1 MEGALLENPFR
12 YGGVVLGPYF
22 ADRQNE
28 MEELKK
34 EIRNFSRVFLV
45 SPRRY
50 GKTCLLFN
58 LIESLKIEKTP
69 VAYLDLNAY
78 PDIKS
83 LSGDFALQTCKALET
98 NRDKLIKVL
107 SGLKNFKPQFSVESD
122 GTKIS
127 AALIST
133 IQEKD
138 ALTALLESMQYAESM
153 AKRKRKKL
161 VVIIDEFSELT
172 KYNGDTLE
180 KALRSEIQKHQK
192 IAYIFSGSEQSIM
205 LAMLK
210 DRKRAFYK
218 LGRIMELGPID
229 RKRYKNFILQ
239 WLKIGGITVSAPD
252 LRRLFELGKDVPYN
266 IQRLCNNMWDL
277 AQKENKVTSK
287 IIEKLP
293 AIIARQDSPHYELF
307 WRTASSLQRKILIAI
322 SKEPDLKPLSKDFA
336 LRYQISPPSS
346 IKASLVSLIKKGII
360 YQTLQ
365 GSYQFT
371 DSFMPYWIDS
381 LI

>member
-1 MEGALLENPFR
+1 LENPFR
-12 YGGVVLGPYF
+12 YGGIVLGPYF

-28 MEELKK
+28 MDELKK
-34 EIRNFSRVFLV
+34 EIKNLNRVFLV
-45 SPRRY
+45 SPRRF

-58 LIESLKIEKTP
+58 VIESLKDDKWP

-83 LSGDFALQTCKALET
+83 LSGGYALQTCKALET

-107 SGLKNFKPQFSVESD
+107 SGLKYFKPQFSVESD
-122 GTKIS
+122 GSKIS
-127 AALIST
+127 VSLIST

-138 ALTALLESMQYAESM
+138 ALTALLESMQFAESL
-153 AKRKRKKL
+153 AKRRRKKL
-161 VVIIDEFSELT
+161 VVIVDEFSELT
-172 KYNGDTLE
+172 KYNGNTLE
-180 KALRSEIQKHQK
+180 KALRSEIQKHQQ
-192 IAYIFSGSEQSIM
+192 IAYIFSGSEQSVM

-229 RKRYKNFILQ
+229 RKSYKHFIMQ
-239 WLKIGGITVSAPD
+239 WLRKGGIKASPSN
-252 LRRLFELGKDVPYN
+252 LQRLFELGGDIPYN

-277 AQKENKVTSK
+277 AQKDNSVTSA

-293 AIIARQDSPHYELF
+293 VVIAQQDSPHYELF
-307 WRTASSLQRKILIAI
+307 WQTASLLQRKILIAL
-322 SKEPDLKPLSKDFA
+322 SSEPNLKPLSKEFA
-336 LRYQISPPSS
+336 LSYQISPPSS

-360 YQTLQ
+360 YQTLE

-371 DSFMPYWIDS
+371 DTFMPYWIDS
-381 LI
+381 KFVGLD